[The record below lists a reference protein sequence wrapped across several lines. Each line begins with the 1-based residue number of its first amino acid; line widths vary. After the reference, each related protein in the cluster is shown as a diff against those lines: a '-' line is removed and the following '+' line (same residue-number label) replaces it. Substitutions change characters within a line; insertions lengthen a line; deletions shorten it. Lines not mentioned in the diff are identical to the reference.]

1 MGLGMQAA
9 RAAAYKGYLMSCPVR
24 VLGVGGGSLIAA
36 MSFCIACSLS
46 LWSFPAV
53 SIKFVAVC
61 SILVVVS
68 LSLAMIGRRVPL
80 APSRHLWMDV
90 KISATN
96 VLLVRS
102 VNRIEMECMDSSRVL
117 GIFVLPLC
125 VVALSRGCRMLL
137 IVALG

>member
-9 RAAAYKGYLMSCPVR
+9 RAAAYEGYIAFCHVR
-24 VLGVGGGSLIAA
+24 VLRVGGGLIAA
-36 MSFCIACSLS
+36 MSFCVACSLS
-46 LWSFPAV
+46 LWNFPAV
-53 SIKFVAVC
+53 SVKLVAVC

-68 LSLAMIGRRVPL
+68 LSLAMIGQRVPL
-80 APSRHLWMDV
+80 EPSRCSWMDV

-102 VNRIEMECMDSSRVL
+102 VNRIEMEHMDSSRVL

-125 VVALSRGCRMLL
+125 VVVLS
-137 IVALG
+137 